1 MSSDGS
7 EHWKRLDSS
16 WEKGRQRLWRE
27 HSDTING
34 LLLSRWYHAKQKDFV
49 LKTDLF
55 DEMCGKGSFSLF
67 SSRTNQFLGI
77 DISHATIRA
86 ARSNHADLTG
96 IAADV
101 RRLPF
106 DDNTFDLIISNST
119 LDHFEKHEAIS
130 ESLIEIFRVL
140 RQDGELILTM
150 DNLMNPVIALRNGL
164 PYRIVKRL
172 HLTPYYVGATLG
184 PQGLCNQIV
193 RTGFTVIKMDA
204 VLHCPRALAVALA
217 YVMERFAPLRLQRCF
232 LRCLS
237 YFEVLRYL
245 PTRFFT
251 GHFVAVRAAK
261 RISDRPLR
269 ESGPKSAKL

>member
-1 MSSDGS
+1 
-7 EHWKRLDSS
+7 
-16 WEKGRQRLWRE
+16 
-27 HSDTING
+27 
-34 LLLSRWYHAKQKDFV
+34 
-49 LKTDLF
+49 
-55 DEMCGKGSFSLF
+55 
-67 SSRTNQFLGI
+67 
-77 DISHATIRA
+77 
-86 ARSNHADLTG
+86 
-96 IAADV
+96 
-101 RRLPF
+101 
-106 DDNTFDLIISNST
+106 
-119 LDHFEKHEAIS
+119 
-130 ESLIEIFRVL
+130 
-140 RQDGELILTM
+140 
-150 DNLMNPVIALRNGL
+150 
-164 PYRIVKRL
+164 VKRL

-237 YFEVLRYL
+237 YFEALRYL